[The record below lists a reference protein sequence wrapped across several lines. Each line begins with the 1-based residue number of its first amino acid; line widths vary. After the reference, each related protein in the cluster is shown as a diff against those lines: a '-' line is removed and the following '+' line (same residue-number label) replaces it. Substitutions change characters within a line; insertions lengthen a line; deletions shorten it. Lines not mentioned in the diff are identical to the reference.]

1 MTTANSS
8 MPVVA
13 GVDGSAAALGA
24 ALWAVHEAA
33 ARGTALRLVYVTK
46 PVHRNAAEY
55 ACEYAEDVR
64 RGRESLREAKAL
76 AEAAGEA
83 VDVETAIADGPPA
96 QALVSLSEHAQM
108 VCVGSVGIGRYARS
122 ILGSTAAD
130 VAAKARCP
138 VAVIRPR
145 PRDSTDGPSWIIVA
159 VNDRPHN
166 GVVIE
171 QALQEAAL
179 RHAPVLVLGDSEA
192 AASTDAL
199 EQRIRPWHQ
208 RYPQVHVYPI
218 TDRADVAHF
227 LKKHDEPVLLAVIG
241 DDEAHEVAQ
250 IVGHGRSALRHGAS
264 SALVVRS

>member
-64 RGRESLREAKAL
+64 RGRESLREAK
-76 AEAAGEA
+76 G
-83 VDVETAIADGPPA
+83 
-96 QALVSLSEHAQM
+96 
-108 VCVGSVGIGRYARS
+108 
-122 ILGSTAAD
+122 
-130 VAAKARCP
+130 
-138 VAVIRPR
+138 
-145 PRDSTDGPSWIIVA
+145 IIVA